1 MKIKRLTSIAL
12 IAAVAASLTGCSLQR
27 DVESLQPY
35 APSDGVNLT
44 LENLKARNVLIIQ
57 GEGGKAV
64 LIGSFINST
73 NGEINANIQTTDSN
87 GEARVASFNVA
98 AGQKFDI
105 GYNGVEGLALDLTAT
120 PGSMHAVYLSDG
132 SDPIQMLV
140 PVMDGT
146 LAEYASIFES
156 LN

>member
-1 MKIKRLTSIAL
+1 LKIKRLTSIAL
-12 IAAVAASLTGCSLQR
+12 IVAVAASLTGCSLQR

-35 APSDGVNLT
+35 APSDGVMLT

-73 NGEINANIQTTDSN
+73 NDEITANIQTTNSDGQAAS
-87 GEARVASFNVA
+87 ASFNVS

-105 GYNGVEGLALDLTAT
+105 GYNGVEGLALALDAT

-146 LAEYASIFES
+146 LAEYASIFDS